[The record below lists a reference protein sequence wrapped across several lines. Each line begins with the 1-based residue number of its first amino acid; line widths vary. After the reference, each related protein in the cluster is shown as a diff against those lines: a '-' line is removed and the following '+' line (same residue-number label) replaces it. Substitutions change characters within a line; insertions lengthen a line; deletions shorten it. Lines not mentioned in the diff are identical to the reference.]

1 MDLEKYLSMNTP
13 DTHITTDI
21 TVKISEALF
30 RLTTECVRQFSN
42 EQKAYASISQ
52 VIDARTRKAVANGRY
67 LDRDMISAHL
77 AAIGSDGP
85 ISISLTFEEG
95 SIPLIAELR
104 ADVSQIVTRD
114 LSVIDAISVLLF
126 DYIAEQESARLATR
140 LGLRGDEASHYRDM
154 LITHRN
160 NVIKFRRH

>member
-1 MDLEKYLSMNTP
+1 MDLEKYLSMNAP

-67 LDRDMISAHL
+67 LDRDMISAH
-77 AAIGSDGP
+77 
-85 ISISLTFEEG
+85 
-95 SIPLIAELR
+95 
-104 ADVSQIVTRD
+104 
-114 LSVIDAISVLLF
+114 
-126 DYIAEQESARLATR
+126 
-140 LGLRGDEASHYRDM
+140 
-154 LITHRN
+154 
-160 NVIKFRRH
+160 